1 VGKERLFESCQRS
14 WIHPVTR
21 GVLGAAISEETQVA
35 GSVFPGILPAYE
47 GSSKLRRQTRAGPAR
62 RRGHPPEAVHDGG
75 VACGDSSCHP
85 ATRRTAGVVWA
96 ALPEQGRQPKQAHQ
110 VAVQLG
116 VRAWALPKQARH
128 RTGAHQLRH
137 ACASMASRR
146 GHVAGLDGQRTEVL
160 DREAARM
167 VPLHAAAPL
176 LHELRRAR
184 GVSPARS
191 LVGYALEYV
200 STIDHQA
207 QHLTTTRARRGREA
221 PADAVGCATL
231 MVDLVG
237 PADDSK
243 SAGGNPVRVRLSP
256 RALRN
261 YHRLTSP
268 RRT

>member
-1 VGKERLFESCQRS
+1 
-14 WIHPVTR
+14 
-21 GVLGAAISEETQVA
+21 
-35 GSVFPGILPAYE
+35 LPAYE

-160 DREAARM
+160 GREDGPAARGC
-167 VPLHAAAPL
+167 PAAARTPARTRSVSGPL
-176 LHELRRAR
+176 ASLLCSRVCLHHLPSSATPDSNASAPRAR
-184 GVSPARS
+184 SSCRCCR
-191 LVGYALEYV
+191 L
-200 STIDHQA
+200 
-207 QHLTTTRARRGREA
+207 
-221 PADAVGCATL
+221 CTL

-243 SAGGNPVRVRLSP
+243 SAGGNPVRVRLST
-256 RALRN
+256 
-261 YHRLTSP
+261 HQ
-268 RRT
+268 